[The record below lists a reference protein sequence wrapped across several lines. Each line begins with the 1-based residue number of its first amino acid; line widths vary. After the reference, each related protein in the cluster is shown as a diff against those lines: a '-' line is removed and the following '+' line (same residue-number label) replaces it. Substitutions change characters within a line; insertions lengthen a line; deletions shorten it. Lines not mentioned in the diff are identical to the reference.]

1 MNEQPVS
8 VSELT
13 HAIKGL
19 LEVGIGEVVVVGE
32 ISNYKHHSSGHRY
45 FTLKDADAQISGVM
59 WKSRTLRF
67 APQDG
72 MRVVVHGRLSVFAPQ
87 GKYQI
92 DCALMEP
99 EGVGDLHKAFEQLKE
114 KLRALGYF
122 DPARKRPLPRP
133 IRCVGIAT
141 SPTGAVIRD
150 MLTTIGRRF
159 PALEVVFR
167 PTIVQGG
174 EQASRDIAKAID
186 ELNKQDVDVII
197 VGRGGGSLE
206 DLWCFNTETVA
217 NAILA
222 SGVPVISAVG
232 HETDTTISDFVAD
245 LRAPTPTA
253 AAELVT
259 PITAEDLLR
268 GVDALR
274 ERMISDIRG
283 TIQNFQQ
290 LASSFTDGRAARR
303 LTERIN
309 LRSQRIDDLTV
320 RLSRSMLQSISVRRL
335 RIEHTSALLSSL
347 HPLSPLQRGYAVIV
361 RNGMVINASE
371 HVNPGDAIEI
381 RRQHDVLA
389 ATVQSVHHR
398 ESTTGTTHGNDEGH
412 EAETA

>member
-87 GKYQI
+87 GKYQV

-133 IRCVGIAT
+133 IRRIGIAT

-159 PALEVVFR
+159 PAVEVVFR

-186 ELNKQDVDVII
+186 ELKRQNVDVII

-222 SGVPVISAVG
+222 SHVPVISAVG

-259 PITAEDLLR
+259 PITADDLLR
-268 GVDALR
+268 GIDALR
-274 ERMISDIRG
+274 DRMIADISG
-283 TIQNFQQ
+283 TILNLQQ
-290 LASSFTDGRAARR
+290 MAQSFTDGRAARR
-303 LTERIN
+303 LMERIN
-309 LRSQRIDDLTV
+309 LRSQRIDDLTT
-320 RLSRSMLQSISVRRL
+320 RLSRAMLQSIRMRRL
-335 RIEHTSALLSSL
+335 RIDHTSTLLTSL
-347 HPLSPLQRGYAVIV
+347 HPLSPLQRGYAVIE
-361 RNGMVINASE
+361 RNGAVINASE
-371 HVNPGDAIEI
+371 PINPGDAIEI
-381 RRQHDVLA
+381 RRQYDVLTA
-389 ATVQSVHHR
+389 RVESVHHR
-398 ESTTGTTHGNDEGH
+398 ELSTETNHGNDEGH
-412 EAETA
+412 ETEIA